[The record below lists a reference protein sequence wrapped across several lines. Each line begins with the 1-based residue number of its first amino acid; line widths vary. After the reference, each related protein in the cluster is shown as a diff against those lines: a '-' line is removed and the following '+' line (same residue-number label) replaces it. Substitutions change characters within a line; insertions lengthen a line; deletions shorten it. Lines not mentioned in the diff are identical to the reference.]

1 MLYKMTK
8 RIFLALINALNPYPE
23 RDDLEEEVYN
33 FIVTLLSLYPFIV
46 RIALFV
52 GLLFLEIYPLFSL
65 KSFKP
70 FSFMKHEKRVKIIE
84 DMLCKKPGV
93 RRNLARAFK
102 ALVQMAFYEHPWY
115 MKKAGYSWA
124 L

>member
-1 MLYKMTK
+1 MCYKITK
-8 RIFLALINALNPYPE
+8 RIFLSLINALNPYPE
-23 RDDLEEEVYN
+23 EEDLEGEVYN
-33 FIVTLLSLYPFIV
+33 FIMNLLSSYPLIV
-46 RIALFV
+46 RIALFL
-52 GLLFLEIYPLFSL
+52 GLFFLEVYPLFSL

-70 FSFMKHEKRVKIIE
+70 FSFMNHEKRVKIIE
-84 DMLCKKPGV
+84 DMLERKPGI